1 MSAASAEKQKTAT
14 TGCAAELTET
24 TDGWLLTLTLSDTD
38 AAADLISAIPLG
50 VLNPAPGEFTM
61 SVSPNLVPG
70 HPFDIAEVRVVVAGN
85 STDST
90 DATD

>member
-1 MSAASAEKQKTAT
+1 VTATSTPKTAT

-24 TDGWLLTLTLSDTD
+24 LDGWRLTLTLTDTD

-50 VLNPAPGEFTM
+50 ILNPGPGEFTM

-70 HPFDIAEVRVVVAGN
+70 HPFDISEVRVVLAG
-85 STDST
+85 SDDDT
-90 DATD
+90 